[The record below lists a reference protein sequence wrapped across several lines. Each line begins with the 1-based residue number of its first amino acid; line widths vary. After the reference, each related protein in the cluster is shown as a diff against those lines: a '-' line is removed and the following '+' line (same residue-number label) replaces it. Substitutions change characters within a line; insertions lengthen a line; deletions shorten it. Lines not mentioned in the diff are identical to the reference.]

1 MVTPYFPVISAS
13 VLNIKSGSQ
22 VIVIQGK
29 AQDNIIMVKGKTK
42 SQIVDK
48 YCVWLRH
55 TSL

>member
-1 MVTPYFPVISAS
+1 MISAS
-13 VLNIKSGSQ
+13 VLNIISGSQ

-29 AQDNIIMVKGKTK
+29 AQDNIIKGKTK

-48 YCVWLRH
+48 YYVWLRH